1 MKKAI
6 LIDVK
11 DKSVI
16 QILMGDDLDSIYNA
30 IGNNCDTFCC
40 PVSFENEDSM
50 YADDEILLRRNDIV
64 GGFIMLNWA
73 RPILNNVIILGTD
86 DEGSSIDHKTDIQY
100 IKDNIRF
107 IDEDTCKD
115 YADSVMG
122 SGNIYSVINLSN

>member
-1 MKKAI
+1 
-6 LIDVK
+6 
-11 DKSVI
+11 
-16 QILMGDDLDSIYNA
+16 
-30 IGNNCDTFCC
+30 
-40 PVSFENEDSM
+40 M

-64 GGFIMLNWA
+64 GGFIMPNWA

-86 DEGSSIDHKTDIQY
+86 DEGGSIDHKTDIQY

-122 SGNIYSVINLSN
+122 SGNIYSVIKLSN